1 MGKEKR
7 RETEIKKSSISG
19 TANKAEGHFFT
30 EVSREI
36 ANLVDSTLLMVQE
49 KSFYFTMVRSQG
61 APQNH
66 T

>member
-1 MGKEKR
+1 MGKIRKD
-7 RETEIKKSSISG
+7 EIKKNSISG

-36 ANLVDSTLLMVQE
+36 AILVHSTLLKVQE
-49 KSFYFTMVRSQG
+49 KLVYFIMDRSQG
-61 APQNH
+61 TPQNH

>member
-19 TANKAEGHFFT
+19 TASKAEGYFFT

-36 ANLVDSTLLMVQE
+36 AILFTLLFSRYR
-49 KSFYFTMVRSQG
+49 KSQNFTLHWT
-61 APQNH
+61 PQNH